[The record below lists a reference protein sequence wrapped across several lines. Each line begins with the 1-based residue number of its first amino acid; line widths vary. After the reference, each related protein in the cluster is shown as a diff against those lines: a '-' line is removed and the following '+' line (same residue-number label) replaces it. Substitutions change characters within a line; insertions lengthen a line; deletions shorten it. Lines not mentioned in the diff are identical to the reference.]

1 MNVKM
6 TAGFGNQIG
15 SKWNNGGGFGL
26 GVGLGL
32 GLGQGSINIGIGQ
45 FGNKRALGNNQYG
58 YGHNSQFAYNGG
70 SHNNANVITL
80 SAQSRLIADP
90 PAGYVAVSTTQ
101 KQYCLVRLNADGT
114 MPSVLFNNTNIA
126 GIALATGSPLIQNPP
141 KGYKAEKY
149 STSPVRYCLVPCETT
164 TTNTTTGTHGNAH
177 RELRTELQSISQQ
190 LQQIMQQI
198 GPWGAGSTN
207 AASSLQKICQKLTGL
222 QTQHGGNN
230 NEIKQLLDFATWM
243 SKNCD
248 TRQYQAFNTRW

>member
-15 SKWNNGGGFGL
+15 SNWNNVGRGFGL
-26 GVGLGL
+26 GIGIGHGNV
-32 GLGQGSINIGIGQ
+32 NIGIGQ
-45 FGNKRALGNNQYG
+45 FGTSRARGNSQHGHGNNNQYG
-58 YGHNSQFAYNGG
+58 NGYNGG
-70 SHNNANVITL
+70 SHNNANIITL

-114 MPSVLFNNTNIA
+114 MPAVLFNNTNIA
-126 GIALATGSPLIQNPP
+126 GIALATGSPLIHNPP
-141 KGYKAEKY
+141 TGYKAEKY
-149 STSPVRYCLVPCETT
+149 STNPVRYCLVPCNTT
-164 TTNTTTGTHGNAH
+164 TTTTGTHGTSQ

-230 NEIKQLLDFATWM
+230 NEIKQLLDFANWM

-248 TRQYQAFNTRW
+248 NRQFQAFNTRW